1 MEKMGPVAKDITLLL
16 LVTQAE
22 TRTYLVTLLSEHN
35 YSPVALS
42 DPDELVQ
49 ALKGLANATVFLD
62 CEAIPRYGAGL
73 YSRIKV
79 ACPWCRIVLLCHK
92 DHKTH
97 REIIREAMEIG
108 AYACL
113 IAPFEGWEVLAM
125 VRHGQS
131 RRPTTRKRPPR
142 KKTMA

>member
-1 MEKMGPVAKDITLLL
+1 MVPKAKDIALLL
-16 LVTQAE
+16 LVTREE
-22 TRTYLVTLLSEHN
+22 TRTYLATLLSDHH
-35 YSPVALS
+35 YSPVFLS

-49 ALKGLANATVFLD
+49 ALKGLPKATVFLD
-62 CEAIPRYGAGL
+62 CEAIPRYGAGI

-92 DHKTH
+92 EHKTH

-108 AYACL
+108 VYACL

-125 VRHGQS
+125 VRHAES
-131 RRPTTRKRPPR
+131 RRPPR
-142 KKTMA
+142 KRLPRKKPSV